1 MYIRSYFIS
10 TYVTTNYCKSTFYW
24 NSYNVAQLAS
34 RFSIC
39 CQKAKTGGC
48 WPPLDRFIN

>member
-1 MYIRSYFIS
+1 MYVGTSLVRMQLPTSVS
-10 TYVTTNYCKSTFYW
+10 QLFYW
-24 NSYNVAQLAS
+24 NSYNVAQQAS

-39 CQKAKTGGC
+39 CQKANTGGC